1 MRWTTGCRQREAGN
15 RFIKEFVWNK
25 RTIRSSW
32 CQIMIDRLYA
42 SCIFNS
48 IKRKFLHLQG
58 WLFLS
63 SLWGMVSATERE
75 KSFSFTPPL
84 VVFTV
89 VRLEGFPKWFSSFSN
104 PCAVG
109 HWTVHHLE
117 RHALESSTLERIL
130 FSRDLMFA
138 CVFFRTWTAPLFD
151 LRIFCMRAGLA
162 DGHRLDIHA
171 VLNGTKL
178 DTCCSFLRH
187 GKFWEPSISFCWG
200 PFCAPFALLF
210 SFLLLACGSLR
221 LLLVSLCIC
230 CHRPSSQRLSFLH
243 LSPLSLLHLL
253 LQRSISL
260 SGSGRWTLSPTE
272 CCMPVKVDANNTEPS
287 TTTAFVNT
295 ILLL

>member
-58 WLFLS
+58 WLFLL

-75 KSFSFTPPL
+75 KSFSFTLPL

-89 VRLEGFPKWFSSFSN
+89 VRLEGFPEWFSSFSN
-104 PCAVG
+104 PSAVG

-210 SFLLLACGSLR
+210 FSSFGLWLSPSLVGFSLYLLPPTFLSAFVISPPLSS
-221 LLLVSLCIC
+221 VFA
-230 CHRPSSQRLSFLH
+230 PSPPAAIRLSFWLRSLNPLTHWVLH
-243 LSPLSLLHLL
+243 ACK
-253 LQRSISL
+253 
-260 SGSGRWTLSPTE
+260 GW
-272 CCMPVKVDANNTEPS
+272 C
-287 TTTAFVNT
+287 
-295 ILLL
+295 